1 MKRFQRILAAT
12 DTRYDDH
19 PIVAEAAEIAKRNN
33 ASLLVVDVVPEFPWL
48 TRMFVS
54 DHEHMRKLMAEEKQ
68 QKLAALVEP
77 FRKEG
82 LRVKTKVLLGKSSVE
97 IIREVMRGEHD
108 LVMRVAKGKESTR
121 KGFFGRTGFQL
132 LRKCPCAVW
141 LVAPNTTPRFKHV
154 MGCVDTSAGD
164 AIDGEL
170 NDEIYELAKSISR
183 YHNGRLSILQSWSI
197 FNEQMVVN
205 RLSLEDRVRF
215 ENESRQRITRMLDE
229 FLQNH
234 GDNAKDEHAVVI
246 KGEASSVITSYANEH
261 EVDLVVMGTVGRSG
275 LSGMIMG
282 NTAERIL
289 EQLECSVLAVKPAGF
304 RSTIQLEGPHEAAVQ
319 TVFSSKGTRASD

>member
-1 MKRFQRILAAT
+1 MKRFNRILAAT

-19 PIVAEAAEIAKRNN
+19 PIVAEAAEIAKRND

-54 DHEHMRKLMAEEKQ
+54 DHEHMRKLIAEEKQ

-77 FRKEG
+77 FRKDG
-82 LRVKTKVLLGKSSVE
+82 LKVKTKVLLGKSSVE
-97 IIREVMRGEHD
+97 IIREVMRGEYD
-108 LVMRVAKGKESTR
+108 LVMRVAKGKESSR
-121 KGFFGRTGFQL
+121 AGFFGRTGIQL

-154 MGCVDTSAGD
+154 MGCVDTSSGD
-164 AIDGEL
+164 AIDREL
-170 NDEIYELAKSISR
+170 NDEIYELAKSISQ
-183 YHNGRLSILQSWSI
+183 YHDGRLSILQSWSI

-205 RLSLEDRVRF
+205 RMSQEDRLKF
-215 ENESRQRITRMLDE
+215 ENESRRRITRLLDE

-234 GDNAKDEHAVVI
+234 GDNVKGEHAVVL
-246 KGEASSVITSYANEH
+246 KGEAASVITNYANAH
-261 EVDLVVMGTVGRSG
+261 EVDLVVMGTIGRSG

-289 EQLECSVLAVKPAGF
+289 EQLECSVLAIKPAGF
-304 RSTIQLEGPHEAAVQ
+304 QSPIQLEGPHESAAR
-319 TVFSSKGTRASD
+319 TVFSSKGSMAKS